1 VTLRSTQ
8 RGTVYLEAGRTLLR
22 TAQAVIDS
30 VIAARLKSLADDY
43 QSQDE
48 KRSRLDQPNGIGSI
62 GCQQLR

>member
-1 VTLRSTQ
+1 MTLRSSQ
-8 RGTVYLEAGRTLLR
+8 RGTMYLEAGRTLLR

-43 QSQDE
+43 QSQE
-48 KRSRLDQPNGIGSI
+48 RSRLDQPNGIGSI